1 MQKRILFKIHHS
13 LTLLTLKRFLLTVS
27 MGCFMATAN
36 ADPLDDADAAYK
48 RGDYAQALKIW
59 RPLAAEGNSF
69 SQYALGFMYVRGLG
83 VMRNYQEAVKWY
95 RLAAAQGR
103 ASAQYSLGLAHFIG
117 RGVSIDYQ
125 KTLKW
130 YRLAAAQGD
139 VDAQSGLGV
148 VKFKALVGRDM
159 GA

>member
-1 MQKRILFKIHHS
+1 MQKRILFKMHHS
-13 LTLLTLKRFLLTVS
+13 LTLLTFKRLLLTAS
-27 MGCFMATAN
+27 MCCLVATVN
-36 ADPLDDADAAYK
+36 AAPMDDADAAYE